1 MSVDPHKILVR
12 HIVTERTTALKE
24 MNSDYVFEVSK
35 LANKLTVKEAVEK
48 AFNVKV
54 DHVRTMVVAGK
65 VKTLGRHKG
74 RTSTWKKAI
83 VRLKDKQTI
92 SMFENM

>member
-12 HIVTERTTALKE
+12 HIVTERSTALKAA
-24 MNSDYVFEVSK
+24 NSDYVFEVTKS
-35 LANKLTVKEAVEK
+35 ANKLKIKEAVEK

-65 VKTLGRHKG
+65 AKTLGRYQG
-74 RTSTWKKAI
+74 RTPSWKKAI

>member
-1 MSVDPHKILVR
+1 MSVDPHKVLVR
-12 HIVTERTTALKE
+12 HIVTERSTALKE
-24 MNSDYVFEVSK
+24 ANSDYVFEVAK
-35 LANKLTVKEAVEK
+35 AANKLTVKEAVEK

-54 DHVRTMVVAGK
+54 DHVRTMNVAGK
-65 VKTLGRHKG
+65 VKTLGRNRG
-74 RTSTWKKAI
+74 RTPSWKKAI